1 MIALGTAG
9 IWDQWSIRVDEVVL
23 ADAAAALVAGWNT
36 ANAAPPDG
44 LSFVAVRVHAENG
57 ATVRRL
63 FGSFRFRVSGGD
75 GVFRGSPDLAVPQPA
90 EGMVEAGQT
99 IDGWIVFLSD
109 GDPRAVLWYA
119 DAISRPDWRDAAFAL
134 HAESVVP
141 DIQPV
146 DVSTIGAGLTPAAPA
161 TIGEPVLA
169 GDWIVSLVE
178 VIAGQAVADLAGE
191 GLRRFA
197 QSTPRNIPSWIAARL
212 TIENASD
219 RPALFSPS
227 AVQITDATGDPWAHV
242 LALTPPVPDASVIL
256 LPGMPFGGWV
266 AFQQAAYNDKGIIDA
281 PAALLRVLP
290 RPLVDEAR
298 WFAVDGVASTTPVS
312 TRAPDVGG
320 QSWTEG
326 DIAMLSENRVNLRAK
341 ASRTGAVLA
350 ELAKGTRVR
359 VAGEVV
365 AADGVTWV
373 PVVVEASGQ
382 QGFVASS
389 YLTPVT

>member
-9 IWDQWSIRVDEVVL
+9 IWDQWSIRVDEVAL

-36 ANAAPPDG
+36 ANTAPPDG
-44 LSFVAVRVHAENG
+44 LAFVAVRVHAENG

-63 FGSFRFRVSGGD
+63 FGSFRFLVSGGD
-75 GVFRGSPDLAVPQPA
+75 GVFRGSPDLAVPRPS
-90 EGMVEAGQT
+90 EGMVDSGQA
-99 IDGWIVFLSD
+99 IDGWMVFLSD
-109 GDPRAVLWYA
+109 GDPYPGLWLWYA
-119 DAISRPDWRDAAFAL
+119 DALPGPDWRDAAFAL
-134 HAESVVP
+134 HP
-141 DIQPV
+141 DSTMPVAQPV
-146 DVSTIGAGLTPAAPA
+146 DGSAIGAGLTPEAPA
-161 TIGEPVLA
+161 VVGEPVLA
-169 GDWIVSLVE
+169 ANWIVSLVE
-178 VIAGQAVADLAGE
+178 VVEGQAVADLAGE
-191 GLRRFA
+191 ELRRFA

-212 TIENASD
+212 KIENASD

-242 LALTPPVPDASVIL
+242 LALTPPVPDASVML
-256 LPGMPFGGWV
+256 VPGMPFEGWI

-281 PAALLRVLP
+281 PAERLRVLP
-290 RPLVDEAR
+290 SPLVDEAR
-298 WFAVDGVASTTPVS
+298 WIS
-312 TRAPDVGG
+312 VGG
-320 QSWTEG
+320 KAAATSVPDSEDRDWMEG
-326 DIAMLSENRVNLRAK
+326 DLATVSEDRVNLRME
-341 ASRTGAVLA
+341 ASRTGAILA